1 MPTPP
6 FDNTAISPTNHIVG
20 EIHPIIQAPGSSIIT
35 EQGLFYAK
43 SLVVNSLPSNLPLI
57 QGTDYILLGFS
68 ANITQLTGFETFTGL
83 MVINETISGNV
94 SINYQAVG
102 GLQGGSKDIL
112 YQIQRLIAA
121 DPNTLNFNQIQN
133 LPDQWPPL
141 PHLHSIMD
149 LDGVTAVIHYAQ
161 EIVQAIIGKRAPI
174 VSGQNLSLKVNNL
187 NKLIS
192 SLQNT
197 INGIKAT
204 VNSFITAFQSTTLS
218 QPFSTDSLKAYILS
232 TIEEVIITG
241 QLGGPTGSTG
251 STGGTGSSGGTGTI
265 SNEFIFIQSTA
276 PTNPSDG
283 TLWINPAEPSIPV
296 LGPTGPTGS
305 TGSTG
310 ITGNTGG
317 IGPTGPTG
325 NTGSTGTTGPT
336 GPGVGNTGPTGPT
349 GAGVTGPTGPTGNTG
364 ATGSTGSSIT
374 GPTGP
379 TGNTGNTGATGST
392 GSSITGPTGPTGTGT
407 IGPTGNTGSTGP
419 TGNTGA
425 TGIGITGATG
435 PTGVGATGATGATGS
450 SGSFNRTNVSLYSDF
465 LGVNTAETSPF
476 DTSGIGSNGALWCRA
491 SDVDKN
497 HPGIATFRSGT
508 VSGSGYWVGT
518 DNAGIALGPNY
529 YYEACIDFL
538 SLSAE
543 TSTLGF
549 TTANTVSEPIDGAY
563 FIIESGTGVCTA
575 RTSNGYSRSSAA
587 TTYTLAAA
595 NWYKF
600 SIAVDSTGTSI
611 TYTITANDNT
621 VLWTGV
627 ITTDIPID
635 KPMGVKVLVASTD
648 TTANKFLAKLD
659 YMLFQSN
666 PVR

>member
-349 GAGVTGPTGPTGNTG
+349 G
-364 ATGSTGSSIT
+364 
-374 GPTGP
+374 
-379 TGNTGNTGATGST
+379 
-392 GSSITGPTGPTGTGT
+392 TGT